1 MKLLVVPFGS
11 LETYVIIVQRT
22 VDGYRGSHVSH
33 TVPCPRES
41 RGDERERTSDANRTS
56 RRLTVDGPSMGQVKE
71 RTERGSTKA
80 RDEQT
85 RSRTRQLRVHAY
97 RELLFGNVRARVP
110 STSRRSIDR
119 VPRWYPPGRG
129 EGGTWRPPSSN
140 KMEFSRAFNS
150 AYRGP
155 PTSFP
160 AGSPL
165 HTQTLLSTTCYQSV
179 LIDLPSAMLPR
190 H

>member
-110 STSRRSIDR
+110 STSRRSI
-119 VPRWYPPGRG
+119 VSQ
-129 EGGTWRPPSSN
+129 GGTHLVEGKVVHGDRLPRTKWSFLELST
-140 KMEFSRAFNS
+140 
-150 AYRGP
+150 P
-155 PTSFP
+155 PTAVHPRRFPPVRHFTHRLSFQP
-160 AGSPL
+160 HA
-165 HTQTLLSTTCYQSV
+165 TN
-179 LIDLPSAMLPR
+179 R
-190 H
+190 F